1 MRLQTKIRN
10 IFTGRSIFLYVLLL
24 FSCNNFSDKSKQHA
38 DDKTSLTQ
46 TASKDS
52 AKVNRVLAPVN
63 RVTDISEQD
72 PKGIF
77 WGLRET
83 ISGKLILDYT
93 YQKINT
99 FKEGFALV
107 MLNVKFGLIN
117 KSGQEIMHL
126 FTNTLRHNYNAEL
139 FHFKMATDLLLY
151 LMLLVNI

>member
-24 FSCNNFSDKSKQHA
+24 FSCNTFSDKSKQHA

-46 TASKDS
+46 TASKYS

-77 WGLRET
+77 
-83 ISGKLILDYT
+83 
-93 YQKINT
+93 
-99 FKEGFALV
+99 
-107 MLNVKFGLIN
+107 
-117 KSGQEIMHL
+117 
-126 FTNTLRHNYNAEL
+126 
-139 FHFKMATDLLLY
+139 
-151 LMLLVNI
+151 